1 MSKHFEIQRFSSQS
15 KDTLG
20 LFFNAESVYKFRCFT
35 LEDEH
40 RTEKVYGKT
49 RIPAGLYELKL
60 RTHGGFHQRYQQ
72 QYGTDF
78 HKGMIELKDVPGF
91 TNVLLHIGNDD
102 DDTAGCIL
110 VGDSCDS
117 NVENKN
123 DKGFIGKSRNAYE
136 RLYPEIRDALLDGE
150 PVYLRIRNLDTI

>member
-1 MSKHFEIQRFSSQS
+1 MLKHFEIQRFSSQNE
-15 KDTLG
+15 DTLG
-20 LFFNAESVYKFRCFT
+20 LFFNAESVYKFKCFT

-40 RTEKVYGKT
+40 RTKKVYSET
-49 RIPAGLYELKL
+49 RIPAGLYKLKL
-60 RTHGGFHQRYQQ
+60 RTYGGFHDRYLAR
-72 QYGTDF
+72 YGSDF
-78 HKGMIELKDVPGF
+78 HKGMIEIMDVPNF
-91 TNVLLHIGNDD
+91 TDVLIHIGNDD

-117 NVENKN
+117 NVENEN

-150 PVYLRIRNLDTI
+150 SVYLRIRNLDTI